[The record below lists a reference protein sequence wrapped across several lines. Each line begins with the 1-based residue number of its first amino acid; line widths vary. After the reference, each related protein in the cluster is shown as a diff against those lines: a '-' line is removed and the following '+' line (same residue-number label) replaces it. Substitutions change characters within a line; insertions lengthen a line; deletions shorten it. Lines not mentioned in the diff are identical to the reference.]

1 MTDLLS
7 LLKEPLVLDGSM
19 STPLEAWGEQTNT
32 DLWTAEALLDH
43 PERVYKVHYEYF
55 KAGARMTITDTYQ
68 TSIPAFEKHGLSAS
82 EARGLMEK
90 AAEIALKARDDY
102 EERTGIHNFVAGSVG
117 PYGAYLAD
125 GSEYR
130 GDYLLSRDQ
139 YVDFHA
145 PRIEELV
152 KSEVDCLAIETQPR
166 LDEVQAILA
175 YLKDQYPE
183 IPVYVSFSLKDPE
196 TISEGTPL
204 TAAIQAVQDDPQ
216 VFAAGIN
223 CFKLEWGSAAVKTV
237 KSVAKKP
244 VVIYPNS
251 GAEYDPEAKAW
262 KYPAEGTSF
271 GAAAKDW
278 LDAGATIVGGCC
290 TTMPSDIAKV
300 NAAVK
305 KLEMEL
311 E

>member
-1 MTDLLS
+1 MTDILS

-19 STPLEAWGEQTNT
+19 STPLEAWGEQTDT
-32 DLWTAEALLDH
+32 DLWTAKALLDH
-43 PERVYKVHYEYF
+43 PELVYRVHYEYF

-68 TSIPAFEKHGLSAS
+68 TSISAFEKHGLSAD
-82 EARGLMEK
+82 EARELMRK

-102 EERTGIHNFVAGSVG
+102 EKRTGVHNLVAGSVG

-130 GDYLLSRDQ
+130 GGYLLSRDQ

-145 PRIEELV
+145 PRIAELV
-152 KSEVDCLAIETQPR
+152 RSGVDCLAIETQPR

-183 IPVYVSFSLKDPE
+183 IPAYVSFSLKDPE
-196 TISEGTPL
+196 TISEGKPL
-204 TAAIQAVQDDPQ
+204 AEAVQAVQDDSQ
-216 VFAAGIN
+216 VFAVGVN
-223 CFKLEWGSAAVKTV
+223 CFKLKWGALAVKTV
-237 KSVAKKP
+237 KAVAKKP

-251 GAEYDPEAKAW
+251 GAEYDPESKEW
-262 KYPAEGTSF
+262 KYPAADSSF
-271 GAAAKDW
+271 GAAARDW
-278 LDAGATIVGGCC
+278 LDAGATIIGGCC
-290 TTMPSDIAKV
+290 TTMPSDIAKI

-305 KLEMEL
+305 KQEMEL